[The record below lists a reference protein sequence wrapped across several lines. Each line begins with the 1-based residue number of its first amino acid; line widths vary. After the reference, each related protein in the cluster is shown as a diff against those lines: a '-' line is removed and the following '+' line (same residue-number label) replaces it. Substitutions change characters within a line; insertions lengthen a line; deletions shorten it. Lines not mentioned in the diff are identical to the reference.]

1 MGFLAQLLA
10 ALVKFFAGR
19 ADEAAKENAKAEDVG
34 KVPSNIR
41 NRFNDKLRAT
51 MAKRGK

>member
-10 ALVKFFAGR
+10 ALIKFFAGR

-34 KVPSNIR
+34 KVPGHIR
-41 NRFNDKLRAT
+41 KRFNDKLRAT
-51 MAKRGK
+51 MAKRRR

>member
-10 ALVKFFAGR
+10 ALIKFFAGR

-34 KVPSNIR
+34 KVPRDIR
-41 NRFNDKLRAT
+41 KRFNDKLRAT
-51 MAKRGK
+51 MAKRRR

>member
-10 ALVKFFAGR
+10 ALIKFFAGR

-34 KVPSNIR
+34 KVPDDIR
-41 NRFNDKLRAT
+41 KRFNDKLRAT
-51 MAKRGK
+51 MAKRRR